1 MISTRRVCP
10 FNIIWYNLLNKE
22 EKHNTKKMIVV
33 IWLYS
38 NHAALSN
45 NLETVKKENRLNLS
59 NLVQTYHVKLFGV
72 R

>member
-1 MISTRRVCP
+1 MRG
-10 FNIIWYNLLNKE
+10 N
-22 EKHNTKKMIVV
+22 
-33 IWLYS
+33 